1 MRLADDAGLVADHA
15 DTLAFKHRQ
24 IVVELHG
31 GTDIVVFIDKGD
43 GSVFFDGGLWQLGI
57 RLLDL
62 GMTLRK
68 QRTKEQGYGKDLAFH
83 FGFIFTFAKLL
94 KILQMSG
101 PKFIA
106 DRIFSLSKENLSST
120 VMRLAVTSVAL
131 AIIVMLIAWAVVVG
145 FKNQIRDK
153 VIGFVAP
160 IHVQALDK
168 NESVEETP
176 FQLDSVLV
184 SRLNSVD
191 GITHYQMVADKAGMI
206 KTDDEIQGVVL
217 KGVDESYDWSYF
229 SKCMLEGET
238 PQYQAGERSND
249 VIVSKVIAD
258 KMLLN
263 VGDDVRVWFIDKDQ
277 QARGR
282 KFTVKGIFE
291 TGLYE
296 FDERYVFAD
305 LNQIR
310 KLNGWEDNEAG
321 LLEIALD
328 KDADVDQV
336 NEKLYYALPSELA
349 SYTARESNPQIFD
362 WLDLL
367 DTNVWLIMALMLL
380 VAGITVISMLL
391 IIIIERTSTIG
402 LLKAMGASNKFVR
415 EVFLRRSLR
424 ILLLGMLIG
433 NVIGLG
439 FCFLQQHTG
448 LIKLDAATYYLSAV
462 PIELHLST
470 VVLINLGTFLLWVM
484 MLLIPTSVINRISP
498 TKSIRFE

>member
-1 MRLADDAGLVADHA
+1 
-15 DTLAFKHRQ
+15 
-24 IVVELHG
+24 
-31 GTDIVVFIDKGD
+31 
-43 GSVFFDGGLWQLGI
+43 
-57 RLLDL
+57 
-62 GMTLRK
+62 
-68 QRTKEQGYGKDLAFH
+68 
-83 FGFIFTFAKLL
+83 
-94 KILQMSG
+94 
-101 PKFIA
+101 
-106 DRIFSLSKENLSST
+106 
-120 VMRLAVTSVAL
+120 MRLAVASVAL
-131 AIIVMLIAWAVVVG
+131 AIIVMLVSWAVVVG

-176 FQLDSVLV
+176 FQLDSLLV
-184 SRLNSVD
+184 ARLNSVE

-206 KTDDEIQGVVL
+206 KTEDEIQGVIL
-217 KGVDESYDWSYF
+217 KGVDENYDWTYF
-229 SKCMLEGET
+229 GNCLLEGKT
-238 PQYQAGERSND
+238 PAYHADERSTE
-249 VIVSKVIAD
+249 VLVSKAIAD
-258 KMLLN
+258 KMLLG
-263 VGDDVRVWFIDKDQ
+263 VGDEVRVWFIDKDM

-282 KFTVKGIFE
+282 KFTVTGIYE

-321 LLEIALD
+321 LVEVALND
-328 KDADVDQV
+328 NADVEQV
-336 NEKLYYALPSELA
+336 NEKLYHALPSELA
-349 SYTARESNPQIFD
+349 SYTARQSNPQIFD

-415 EVFLRRSLR
+415 KVFLLRSLR
-424 ILLLGMLIG
+424 ILLIGMLIG
-433 NVIGLG
+433 NIIGLG
-439 FCFLQQHTG
+439 FCFLQQYTG
-448 LIKLDAATYYLSAV
+448 FIKLDAATYYLSAV
-462 PIELHLST
+462 PIEMHIST
-470 VVLINLGTFLLWVM
+470 VVFINLGTFLLWVL

>member
-1 MRLADDAGLVADHA
+1 
-15 DTLAFKHRQ
+15 
-24 IVVELHG
+24 
-31 GTDIVVFIDKGD
+31 
-43 GSVFFDGGLWQLGI
+43 
-57 RLLDL
+57 
-62 GMTLRK
+62 
-68 QRTKEQGYGKDLAFH
+68 
-83 FGFIFTFAKLL
+83 
-94 KILQMSG
+94 MSG

-131 AIIVMLIAWAVVVG
+131 AVMVMLIAWAVVIG

-160 IHVQALDK
+160 IHIQTLDK

-176 FQLDSVLV
+176 FCLDSLLI
-184 SRLNSVD
+184 SRLNSVE
-191 GITHYQMVADKAGMI
+191 GIAHYQMVGNKAGMI

-217 KGVDESYDWSYF
+217 KGVDEHYDWTYF
-229 SKCMLEGET
+229 RNSLVEGQT
-238 PQYQAGERSND
+238 PEYHGGERSTE
-249 VIVSKVIAD
+249 VMVSKAIAD
-258 KMLLN
+258 KILLG
-263 VGDDVRVWFIDKDQ
+263 VGDDVRVWFVDKDM

-282 KFTVKGIFE
+282 KFTVTGIFE
-291 TGLYE
+291 TGLTE
-296 FDERYVFAD
+296 FDERFVFAD

-310 KLNGWEDNEAG
+310 KLNGWSDDECG
-321 LLEIALD
+321 LLEIAVSQ
-328 KDADVDQV
+328 DADAAAV
-336 NEKLYYALPSELA
+336 NERLYYSLPTHLA

-367 DTNVWLIMALMLL
+367 DTNVWLIMALMFL

-402 LLKAMGASNKFVR
+402 LLKAMGASNKFIR

-424 ILLLGMLIG
+424 ILLIGMLIG

-439 FCFLQQHTG
+439 FCLLQQYTG
-448 LIKLDAATYYLSAV
+448 FIKLDAATYYLSAV

-470 VVLINLGTFLLWVM
+470 VLFINLGTFLLWVL

-498 TKSIRFE
+498 VKAIRFE

>member
-1 MRLADDAGLVADHA
+1 
-15 DTLAFKHRQ
+15 
-24 IVVELHG
+24 
-31 GTDIVVFIDKGD
+31 
-43 GSVFFDGGLWQLGI
+43 
-57 RLLDL
+57 
-62 GMTLRK
+62 
-68 QRTKEQGYGKDLAFH
+68 
-83 FGFIFTFAKLL
+83 
-94 KILQMSG
+94 MSG

-106 DRIFSLSKENLSST
+106 DRIFSFSKENLSST

-131 AIIVMLIAWAVVVG
+131 AVIVMLISWAVVVG

-168 NESVEETP
+168 NESMEETP
-176 FQLDSVLV
+176 FVLDSLLV
-184 SRLNSVD
+184 SRLNSIQ
-191 GITHYQMVADKAGMI
+191 GISHYQQVANKAGMI
-206 KTDDEIQGVVL
+206 KTDEEIQGVVL
-217 KGVDESYDWSYF
+217 KGVDENYDWTYF
-229 SKCMLEGET
+229 ESCLLEGKAPKYT
-238 PQYQAGERSND
+238 ADERSTE
-249 VIVSKVIAD
+249 VLVSKVIAD
-258 KMLLN
+258 KMLLG
-263 VGDDVRVWFIDKDQ
+263 VGDDVRLWFIDKDM

-282 KFTVKGIFE
+282 KFSVSGIFE

-321 LLEIALD
+321 LLEIALNEG
-328 KDADVDQV
+328 ADVDQV

-349 SYTARESNPQIFD
+349 SYTARQSNPQIFD

-402 LLKAMGASNKFVR
+402 LLKAMGANNKFVR
-415 EVFLRRSLR
+415 GVFLLRSLR
-424 ILLLGMLIG
+424 ILLIGMLIG
-433 NVIGLG
+433 NIIGLG
-439 FCFLQQHTG
+439 FCYLQQYTG
-448 LIKLDAATYYLSAV
+448 FIKLDAATYYLSAV
-462 PIELHLST
+462 PIEMHFTT
-470 VVLINLGTFLLWVM
+470 VLFINLGTFLLWVL
-484 MLLIPTSVINRISP
+484 MLLIPTSVINRITP

>member
-1 MRLADDAGLVADHA
+1 M
-15 DTLAFKHRQ
+15 
-24 IVVELHG
+24 
-31 GTDIVVFIDKGD
+31 
-43 GSVFFDGGLWQLGI
+43 
-57 RLLDL
+57 
-62 GMTLRK
+62 
-68 QRTKEQGYGKDLAFH
+68 
-83 FGFIFTFAKLL
+83 
-94 KILQMSG
+94 
-101 PKFIA
+101 
-106 DRIFSLSKENLSST
+106 
-120 VMRLAVTSVAL
+120 MRLAVASVAL
-131 AIIVMLIAWAVVVG
+131 AIVVMLISWAVVVG

-176 FQLDSVLV
+176 FQLDSLLV
-184 SRLNSVD
+184 ARLSSVD
-191 GITHYQMVADKAGMI
+191 GITHYQMVANKAGMI
-206 KTDDEIQGVVL
+206 KTEDEIQGVIL
-217 KGVDESYDWSYF
+217 KGVDENYDWTYF
-229 SKCMLEGET
+229 SNCLLEGKT
-238 PQYQAGERSND
+238 PAYHADERSTE
-249 VIVSKVIAD
+249 VLVSKLIAD
-258 KMLLN
+258 KMLLG
-263 VGDDVRVWFIDKDQ
+263 VGDEVRVWFIDKDM

-282 KFTVKGIFE
+282 KFTVTGIFE

-321 LLEIALD
+321 LVEVALND
-328 KDADVDQV
+328 NADVEQV
-336 NEKLYYALPSELA
+336 NEKLYHALPSELA
-349 SYTARESNPQIFD
+349 SYTARQSNPQIFD

-415 EVFLRRSLR
+415 KVFLLRSLR
-424 ILLLGMLIG
+424 ILLIGMLIG
-433 NVIGLG
+433 NIIGLG
-439 FCFLQQHTG
+439 FCFLQQYMG
-448 LIKLDAATYYLSAV
+448 FIKLDAATYYLSAV

-470 VVLINLGTFLLWVM
+470 VIFINLGTFLLWVL

>member
-1 MRLADDAGLVADHA
+1 M
-15 DTLAFKHRQ
+15 
-24 IVVELHG
+24 
-31 GTDIVVFIDKGD
+31 VFVDKG
-43 GSVFFDGGLWQLGI
+43 
-57 RLLDL
+57 RLRLIVYFEDL
-62 GMTLRK
+62 GLGQGQKCQQK
-68 QRTKEQGYGKDLAFH
+68 QGEREDLSFH
-83 FGFIFTFAKLL
+83 CGLFFTFAKLL
-94 KILQMSG
+94 NFLQMSG

-131 AIIVMLIAWAVVVG
+131 AVIVMLIAWAVVVG

-160 IHVQALDK
+160 IHVQSLDK

-176 FQLDSVLV
+176 FVLDSLLIN
-184 SRLNSVD
+184 RLNSIE
-191 GITHYQMVADKAGMI
+191 GISHYQMVANKAGMI
-206 KTDDEIQGVVL
+206 KTEDEIQGVVL
-217 KGVDESYDWSYF
+217 KGVDENYDWTYF
-229 SKCMLEGET
+229 SNCLVEGKT
-238 PQYQAGERSND
+238 PEYQSGERSTE
-249 VIVSKVIAD
+249 VLVSKVIAD
-258 KMLLN
+258 KMLLG
-263 VGDDVRVWFIDKDQ
+263 VGDDVRLWFIDKDM

-282 KFTVKGIFE
+282 KFTVTGIFE
-291 TGLYE
+291 TGLTE
-296 FDERYVFAD
+296 FDERFVFAD

-310 KLNGWEDNEAG
+310 KLNGWTEDETG
-321 LLEIALD
+321 LLEISLD
-328 KDADVDQV
+328 QGFDADKV
-336 NEKLYYALPSELA
+336 NEKLYYSLPASLA
-349 SYTARESNPQIFD
+349 SYTARESNPQVFD

-367 DTNVWLIMALMLL
+367 DTNVWLIMVLMLL

-402 LLKAMGASNKFVR
+402 LLKAMGASNGFVR

-439 FCFLQQHTG
+439 FCFLQQYTG
-448 LIKLDAATYYLSAV
+448 LIKLPAETYYLSAV
-462 PIELHLST
+462 PIELHLTT
-470 VVLINLGTFLLWVM
+470 VILINLGTFLLWVL

>member
-1 MRLADDAGLVADHA
+1 
-15 DTLAFKHRQ
+15 
-24 IVVELHG
+24 
-31 GTDIVVFIDKGD
+31 
-43 GSVFFDGGLWQLGI
+43 
-57 RLLDL
+57 
-62 GMTLRK
+62 
-68 QRTKEQGYGKDLAFH
+68 
-83 FGFIFTFAKLL
+83 
-94 KILQMSG
+94 MSG

-120 VMRLAVTSVAL
+120 MMRLAITSVAL

-160 IHVQALDK
+160 IHVQSLDK

-176 FQLDSVLV
+176 FQLDPLLI
-184 SRLNSVD
+184 SRLNSID
-191 GITHYQMVADKAGMI
+191 GIAHYQMVANKAGMI
-206 KTDDEIQGVVL
+206 KTDEEIQGVIL
-217 KGVDESYDWSYF
+217 KGVDDSYDWSYF
-229 SKCMLEGET
+229 RNCLIEGQT
-238 PQYQAGERSND
+238 PEYKAEERSTE
-249 VIVSKVIAD
+249 VLLSKVIAN
-258 KMLLN
+258 KMLLG
-263 VGDDVRVWFIDKDQ
+263 VGDDMRVWFIDKDN

-282 KFTVKGIFE
+282 KFVVSGIFE
-291 TGLYE
+291 TGLFE

-310 KLNGWEDNEAG
+310 KLNGWNDDEAG
-321 LLEIALD
+321 LVEIAL
-328 KDADVDQV
+328 KEGVDVNQV
-336 NEKLYYALPSELA
+336 NEKLYYALPSHLA

-415 EVFLRRSLR
+415 EVFLRRSLH
-424 ILLLGMLIG
+424 ILLIGMLIG
-433 NVIGLG
+433 NIVGLG
-439 FCFLQQHTG
+439 FCFIQKYTG
-448 LIKLDAATYYLSAV
+448 FIKLDAATYYLSSV
-462 PIELHLST
+462 PIELHLGT
-470 VVLINLGTFLLWVM
+470 VVFINLGTFLLWIL

>member
-1 MRLADDAGLVADHA
+1 
-15 DTLAFKHRQ
+15 
-24 IVVELHG
+24 
-31 GTDIVVFIDKGD
+31 
-43 GSVFFDGGLWQLGI
+43 
-57 RLLDL
+57 
-62 GMTLRK
+62 
-68 QRTKEQGYGKDLAFH
+68 
-83 FGFIFTFAKLL
+83 
-94 KILQMSG
+94 MSG
-101 PKFIA
+101 PKYIA

-131 AIIVMLIAWAVVVG
+131 AIIVMLISWAVVVG

-176 FQLDSVLV
+176 FQLDSLLV
-184 SRLNSVD
+184 SRLNSIE
-191 GITHYQMVADKAGMI
+191 GICHYQQVANKAGMI
-206 KTDDEIQGVVL
+206 KTEDEIQGVIL
-217 KGVDESYDWSYF
+217 KGVDENYDWTYF
-229 SKCMLEGET
+229 GNYLLEGKT
-238 PQYQAGERSND
+238 PKYTADERSTE
-249 VIVSKVIAD
+249 VLVSKVIAD
-258 KMLLN
+258 KMLLG
-263 VGDDVRVWFIDKDQ
+263 VGDDVRVWFIDKDM

-282 KFTVKGIFE
+282 KFEITGIYE
-291 TGLYE
+291 TGLFE

-321 LLEIALD
+321 LVEVALISDVGVKD
-328 KDADVDQV
+328 KIFAFFNYSSENIFNAHNSLINKLVAAFKCLVKITLNWDDFYSEQV
-336 NEKLYYALPSELA
+336 NGKLYYSLPQELA
-349 SYTARESNPQIFD
+349 CYTARQSNPQIFD

-367 DTNVWLIMALMLL
+367 DTNVWLIMVLMLL
-380 VAGITVISMLL
+380 VAGITIISMLL

-415 EVFLRRSLR
+415 KVFLLRSLR
-424 ILLLGMLIG
+424 ILLIGMLIG
-433 NVIGLG
+433 NIIGLG
-439 FCFLQQHTG
+439 FCFLQQYTG
-448 LIKLDAATYYLSAV
+448 FIKLDAATYYLSAV

-470 VVLINLGTFLLWVM
+470 VLFINLGTFLLWVL

>member
-1 MRLADDAGLVADHA
+1 
-15 DTLAFKHRQ
+15 
-24 IVVELHG
+24 
-31 GTDIVVFIDKGD
+31 
-43 GSVFFDGGLWQLGI
+43 
-57 RLLDL
+57 
-62 GMTLRK
+62 
-68 QRTKEQGYGKDLAFH
+68 
-83 FGFIFTFAKLL
+83 
-94 KILQMSG
+94 MSG

-106 DRIFSLSKENLSST
+106 DRIFSFSKENLSST

-131 AIIVMLIAWAVVVG
+131 AVVVMLISWAVVVG

-168 NESVEETP
+168 NESMEETP
-176 FQLDSVLV
+176 FVLDSLLV
-184 SRLNSVD
+184 SRLNSVQ
-191 GITHYQMVADKAGMI
+191 GISHYQQVANKAGMI
-206 KTDDEIQGVVL
+206 KTDEEIQGVVL
-217 KGVDESYDWSYF
+217 KGVDENYDWTYF
-229 SKCMLEGET
+229 ESCLLEGKAPKYT
-238 PQYQAGERSND
+238 ADERSTE
-249 VIVSKVIAD
+249 VLVSKVIAD
-258 KMLLN
+258 KMLLG
-263 VGDDVRVWFIDKDQ
+263 VGDDVRLWFIDKDM

-282 KFTVKGIFE
+282 KFSVSGIFE

-328 KDADVDQV
+328 EGADVDQV

-349 SYTARESNPQIFD
+349 SYTARQSNPQIFD

-402 LLKAMGASNKFVR
+402 LLKAMGANNKFVR
-415 EVFLRRSLR
+415 QVFLLRSLR
-424 ILLLGMLIG
+424 ILLIGMLIG

-439 FCFLQQHTG
+439 FCFFQQYTG
-448 LIKLDAATYYLSAV
+448 FIKLDAATYYLSAV
-462 PIELHLST
+462 PIEMHFTT
-470 VVLINLGTFLLWVM
+470 VLFINLGTFLLWVS
-484 MLLIPTSVINRISP
+484 MLLIPTSVINRITP

>member
-1 MRLADDAGLVADHA
+1 ML
-15 DTLAFKHRQ
+15 
-24 IVVELHG
+24 
-31 GTDIVVFIDKGD
+31 
-43 GSVFFDGGLWQLGI
+43 
-57 RLLDL
+57 
-62 GMTLRK
+62 
-68 QRTKEQGYGKDLAFH
+68 
-83 FGFIFTFAKLL
+83 
-94 KILQMSG
+94 G

-120 VMRLAVTSVAL
+120 VMRLAVASVAL

-160 IHVQALDK
+160 IHVQSLDK

-176 FQLDSVLV
+176 FRLDSLLV
-184 SRLNSVD
+184 SRLSSVE
-191 GITHYQMVADKAGMI
+191 GVAHYQMVANKAGMI
-206 KTDDEIQGVVL
+206 KTDDEIQGIVL
-217 KGVDESYDWSYF
+217 KGVDENYDWSYF
-229 SKCMLEGET
+229 SNCLIEGQT
-238 PQYQAGERSND
+238 PVYKADERSTE
-249 VIVSKVIAD
+249 VLLSKVIAD
-258 KMLLN
+258 KMLLG
-263 VGDDVRVWFIDKDQ
+263 VGDDVRVWFIDKDM

-282 KFTVKGIFE
+282 KFTVSGIFE
-291 TGLYE
+291 TGLFE

-310 KLNGWEDNEAG
+310 KLNGWEDDETG
-321 LLEIALD
+321 LLEIDLD
-328 KDADVDQV
+328 KDADAALV
-336 NEKLYYALPSELA
+336 NERLYYSLPTDLA
-349 SYTARESNPQIFD
+349 SYTARESNPQVFD

-380 VAGITVISMLL
+380 VAGITVVSMLL

-402 LLKAMGASNKFVR
+402 LLKAMGASNRFVR

-424 ILLLGMLIG
+424 ILLIGMLIG
-433 NVIGLG
+433 NVVGLG
-439 FCFLQQHTG
+439 FCLVQQYTG
-448 LIKLDAATYYLSAV
+448 FIKLDAATYYLSAV

-470 VVLINLGTFLLWVM
+470 VVFINLGTFLLWVL

>member
-1 MRLADDAGLVADHA
+1 M
-15 DTLAFKHRQ
+15 
-24 IVVELHG
+24 
-31 GTDIVVFIDKGD
+31 
-43 GSVFFDGGLWQLGI
+43 
-57 RLLDL
+57 
-62 GMTLRK
+62 
-68 QRTKEQGYGKDLAFH
+68 
-83 FGFIFTFAKLL
+83 
-94 KILQMSG
+94 
-101 PKFIA
+101 
-106 DRIFSLSKENLSST
+106 
-120 VMRLAVTSVAL
+120 MRLAVASVAL
-131 AIIVMLIAWAVVVG
+131 AIIVMLVSWAVVVG

-176 FQLDSVLV
+176 FQLDSLLV
-184 SRLNSVD
+184 ARLNSVE

-206 KTDDEIQGVVL
+206 KTEDEIQGVIL
-217 KGVDESYDWSYF
+217 KGVDENYDWTYF
-229 SKCMLEGET
+229 GNCLLEGKT
-238 PQYQAGERSND
+238 PAYHADERSTE
-249 VIVSKVIAD
+249 VLVSKAIAD
-258 KMLLN
+258 KMLLG
-263 VGDDVRVWFIDKDQ
+263 VGDEVRVWFIDKDM

-282 KFTVKGIFE
+282 KFTVTGIYE

-321 LLEIALD
+321 LVEVALND
-328 KDADVDQV
+328 NADVEQV
-336 NEKLYYALPSELA
+336 NEKLYHALPSELA
-349 SYTARESNPQIFD
+349 SYTARQSNPQIFD

-391 IIIIERTSTIG
+391 IIIIERTSTVG

-415 EVFLRRSLR
+415 KVFLLRSLR
-424 ILLLGMLIG
+424 ILLIGMLIG
-433 NVIGLG
+433 NIIGLG
-439 FCFLQQHTG
+439 FCFLQQYTG
-448 LIKLDAATYYLSAV
+448 FIKLDAATYYLSAV
-462 PIELHLST
+462 PIEMHIST
-470 VVLINLGTFLLWVM
+470 VVFINLGTFLLWVL

>member
-1 MRLADDAGLVADHA
+1 
-15 DTLAFKHRQ
+15 
-24 IVVELHG
+24 
-31 GTDIVVFIDKGD
+31 
-43 GSVFFDGGLWQLGI
+43 
-57 RLLDL
+57 
-62 GMTLRK
+62 
-68 QRTKEQGYGKDLAFH
+68 
-83 FGFIFTFAKLL
+83 
-94 KILQMSG
+94 MSG

-106 DRIFSLSKENLSST
+106 DRIFSFSKENLSST

-131 AIIVMLIAWAVVVG
+131 AVIVMLISWAVVVG

-168 NESVEETP
+168 NESMEETP
-176 FQLDSVLV
+176 FILDSLLV
-184 SRLNSVD
+184 SRLNSIQ
-191 GITHYQMVADKAGMI
+191 GISQYQQVANKAGMI
-206 KTDDEIQGVVL
+206 KTDEEIQGVVL
-217 KGVDESYDWSYF
+217 KGVDENYDWTYF
-229 SKCMLEGET
+229 ESCLLEGKAPKYT
-238 PQYQAGERSND
+238 ADERSTE
-249 VIVSKVIAD
+249 VLVSKVIAD
-258 KMLLN
+258 KMLLG
-263 VGDDVRVWFIDKDQ
+263 VGDDVRLWFIDKDM

-282 KFTVKGIFE
+282 KFSVSGIFE

-321 LLEIALD
+321 LLEIALNEG
-328 KDADVDQV
+328 ADVDQV

-349 SYTARESNPQIFD
+349 SYTARQSNPQIFD

-402 LLKAMGASNKFVR
+402 LLKAMGANNKFVR
-415 EVFLRRSLR
+415 GVFLLRSLR
-424 ILLLGMLIG
+424 ILLIGMLIG
-433 NVIGLG
+433 NIIGLG
-439 FCFLQQHTG
+439 FCYLQQYTG
-448 LIKLDAATYYLSAV
+448 FIKLDAATYYLSAV
-462 PIELHLST
+462 PIEMHFTT
-470 VVLINLGTFLLWVM
+470 VLFINLGTFLLWVL
-484 MLLIPTSVINRISP
+484 MLLIPTSVINRITP

>member
-1 MRLADDAGLVADHA
+1 
-15 DTLAFKHRQ
+15 
-24 IVVELHG
+24 
-31 GTDIVVFIDKGD
+31 
-43 GSVFFDGGLWQLGI
+43 
-57 RLLDL
+57 
-62 GMTLRK
+62 
-68 QRTKEQGYGKDLAFH
+68 
-83 FGFIFTFAKLL
+83 
-94 KILQMSG
+94 MSG

-106 DRIFSLSKENLSST
+106 NRIFSLSKENLSST
-120 VMRLAVTSVAL
+120 VMRLAVASVAL
-131 AIIVMLIAWAVVVG
+131 AIVVMLIAWAVVVG

-176 FQLDSVLV
+176 FVLDSMLI
-184 SRLNSVD
+184 SRLNTVEDIS
-191 GITHYQMVADKAGMI
+191 HYQQVANKAGMI

-217 KGVDESYDWSYF
+217 KGVDMNYEWTYF
-229 SKCMLEGET
+229 DTYLIEGKT
-238 PQYQAGERSND
+238 PRYTAEERSTE
-249 VIVSKVIAD
+249 VLVSKVIAD
-258 KMLLN
+258 KMLLS
-263 VGDDVRVWFIDKDQ
+263 VGDDVRVWFIDKDM

-282 KFTVKGIFE
+282 KFSVSGIFE
-291 TGLYE
+291 TGLAE
-296 FDERYVFAD
+296 FDARYVFAD

-321 LLEIALD
+321 LLEIALTD
-328 KDADVDQV
+328 NADVDQV

-349 SYTARESNPQIFD
+349 SYTARQSNPQIFD

-415 EVFLRRSLR
+415 AVFLRRSLR
-424 ILLLGMLIG
+424 ILLIGMIIG

-439 FCFLQQHTG
+439 FCFVQQYTG
-448 LIKLDAATYYLSAV
+448 FIKLDAATYYLSAV
-462 PIELHLST
+462 PIEMHLST
-470 VVLINLGTFLLWVM
+470 VILINLGTFLLWVL

>member
-1 MRLADDAGLVADHA
+1 
-15 DTLAFKHRQ
+15 
-24 IVVELHG
+24 
-31 GTDIVVFIDKGD
+31 
-43 GSVFFDGGLWQLGI
+43 
-57 RLLDL
+57 
-62 GMTLRK
+62 
-68 QRTKEQGYGKDLAFH
+68 
-83 FGFIFTFAKLL
+83 
-94 KILQMSG
+94 MSG

-131 AIIVMLIAWAVVVG
+131 AVTVMLIAWAVVVG

-176 FQLDSVLV
+176 FQLDSLLV
-184 SRLNSVD
+184 SRLD
-191 GITHYQMVADKAGMI
+191 AIEGISHYQMVGNKAGMI

-217 KGVDESYDWSYF
+217 KGVDEHYDWTYF
-229 SKCMLEGET
+229 RNSLVEGQT
-238 PQYQAGERSND
+238 PEYHDGERSTE
-249 VIVSKVIAD
+249 VMVSQVIAD
-258 KMLLN
+258 KMLLG
-263 VGDDVRVWFIDKDQ
+263 VGDDVRVWFVDKDM

-282 KFTVKGIFE
+282 KFTVTGIFE
-291 TGLYE
+291 TGLTE
-296 FDERYVFAD
+296 FDERFVFAD

-310 KLNGWEDNEAG
+310 KLNGWSDDECG
-321 LLEIALD
+321 LLEIAVSQ
-328 KDADVDQV
+328 DADAAAV
-336 NEKLYYALPSELA
+336 NERLYYSLPTHLA

-367 DTNVWLIMALMLL
+367 DTNVWLIMALMFL

-402 LLKAMGASNKFVR
+402 LLKAMGASNKFIR

-424 ILLLGMLIG
+424 ILLIGMLIG

-439 FCFLQQHTG
+439 FCLLQQYTG
-448 LIKLDAATYYLSAV
+448 FIKLDAATYYLSAV

-470 VVLINLGTFLLWVM
+470 VLFINLGTFLLWVL

-498 TKSIRFE
+498 VKAIRFE

>member
-1 MRLADDAGLVADHA
+1 
-15 DTLAFKHRQ
+15 
-24 IVVELHG
+24 
-31 GTDIVVFIDKGD
+31 
-43 GSVFFDGGLWQLGI
+43 
-57 RLLDL
+57 
-62 GMTLRK
+62 
-68 QRTKEQGYGKDLAFH
+68 
-83 FGFIFTFAKLL
+83 
-94 KILQMSG
+94 MSA

-131 AIIVMLIAWAVVVG
+131 AIIVMLISWAVVVG

-160 IHVQALDK
+160 IHVQSLDK

-176 FQLDSVLV
+176 FVLDSLLI
-184 SRLNSVD
+184 SKLNSVE
-191 GITHYQMVADKAGMI
+191 GISHYQMVANKAGMI

-217 KGVDESYDWSYF
+217 KGVDENYDWSYF
-229 SKCMLEGET
+229 NNCLVEGKV
-238 PQYQAGERSND
+238 PVYQADERSTE
-249 VIVSKVIAD
+249 VLVSKAIAN

-263 VGDDVRVWFIDKDQ
+263 VGDDVRVWFIDKDM

-282 KFTVKGIFE
+282 KFTVTGIFE
-291 TGLYE
+291 TGLTE
-296 FDERYVFAD
+296 FDERFVFAD

-310 KLNGWEDNEAG
+310 KLNGWADDETG
-321 LLEIALD
+321 LLEIDLNQD
-328 KDADVDQV
+328 IDAAQV
-336 NEKLYYALPSELA
+336 NEKLYYCLPTHLA

-402 LLKAMGASNKFVR
+402 LLKAMGASNKFIR

-424 ILLLGMLIG
+424 ILLIGMLIG

-439 FCFLQQHTG
+439 FCLLQKYTG
-448 LIKLDAATYYLSAV
+448 LIKLDAATYYLSSV
-462 PIELHLST
+462 PIELHITT
-470 VVLINLGTFLLWVM
+470 VILINLGTLLLWVL

>member
-1 MRLADDAGLVADHA
+1 
-15 DTLAFKHRQ
+15 
-24 IVVELHG
+24 
-31 GTDIVVFIDKGD
+31 
-43 GSVFFDGGLWQLGI
+43 
-57 RLLDL
+57 
-62 GMTLRK
+62 
-68 QRTKEQGYGKDLAFH
+68 
-83 FGFIFTFAKLL
+83 
-94 KILQMSG
+94 MSAQ
-101 PKFIA
+101 KFIA
-106 DRIFSLSKENLSST
+106 NRIFSLSKENLSST
-120 VMRLAVTSVAL
+120 VMRLAVASVAL

-160 IHVQALDK
+160 IHVQSLDK

-176 FQLDSVLV
+176 FVLDSLLIN
-184 SRLNSVD
+184 RLNTVE
-191 GITHYQMVADKAGMI
+191 GVVHYQQVANKAGMI

-217 KGVDESYDWSYF
+217 KGVDEHYDWTYF
-229 SKCMLEGET
+229 SKCLLEGRL
-238 PQYQAGERSND
+238 PQYHAGERSTE
-249 VIVSKVIAD
+249 VLVSKVIAD
-258 KMLLN
+258 KMLLG
-263 VGDDVRVWFIDKDQ
+263 VGDDVRVWFIDKDM

-282 KFTVKGIFE
+282 KFTVTGIFE

-305 LNQIR
+305 LDQIR
-310 KLNGWEDNEAG
+310 KLNGWEDNETG
-321 LLEIALD
+321 LLEIALAD
-328 KDADVDQV
+328 NADVNSV

-349 SYTARESNPQIFD
+349 SYTARQNNSQIFD

-424 ILLLGMLIG
+424 ILLIGMFIG
-433 NVIGLG
+433 NVIGLC
-439 FCFLQQHTG
+439 FCFVQRYTG
-448 LIKLDAATYYLSAV
+448 FIRLDATTYYLSSV
-462 PIELHLST
+462 PIELHFST
-470 VVLINLGTFLLWVM
+470 VIFINLGTFLLWVL